1 MEKNDKKP
9 KKPSK
14 IGNDFK
20 TIITRRGSIADLAAG
35 VIIGGAFG
43 AIISSLVNDMVMP
56 LVGVLI
62 GGIDFA
68 TLAITVGEANI
79 RYGIFLKA
87 ILNFIIIAICVFLFV
102 RFINRIQAIAGVSK
116 TAVEDKAIGKKE
128 DEQTEILKQIRD
140 ELKKK

>member
-1 MEKNDKKP
+1 MARPDKKP
-9 KKPSK
+9 KKPSR
-14 IGNDFK
+14 IGSDFK

-62 GGIDFA
+62 GGVDFA
-68 TLAITVGEANI
+68 TLAITVGEANV

-87 ILNFIIIAICVFLFV
+87 ILNFIIIAICVFVFV
-102 RFINRIQAIAGVSK
+102 RFINRIQAVSGVQK

-140 ELKKK
+140 ELKKQ